1 MGDYKYIRQYCEED
15 NDLRIRGG
23 EIDSAKVFEALFGR
37 EPEPDEDQNMAS
49 ALIDAR
55 RCFSPWHEDLLR
67 AEFGQDTILVE
78 EFRKQSKS
86 GQMFDESKSDLELK
100 QNLDGGLTVI
110 RAMFTKIHS
119 L

>member
-86 GQMFDESKSDLELK
+86 SSRSPPILSAKTTLILCMLCWLFYPLRLEEM
-100 QNLDGGLTVI
+100 
-110 RAMFTKIHS
+110 R
-119 L
+119 